1 MGSSTK
7 LISSYS
13 FLKRKEIIF
22 LLRLTLGT
30 LFILASL
37 HKVQHPEQLA
47 IIIRTYEIIPT
58 SLSNLFA
65 LFLAWSE
72 LIAGIFLI
80 LGIFTKQSAMVIVI
94 LLALFIIAIAVTM
107 IRGLVIDCGC
117 FDEKGDPVDS
127 MLLVRN
133 LLLVIVAYMVIQ
145 FDTGFLSTSALF
157 SKKQ

>member
-1 MGSSTK
+1 MESSTK

-13 FLKRKEIIF
+13 FLKRKEIIL
-22 LLRLTLGT
+22 LLRLTLGA

-37 HKVQHPEQLA
+37 HKVQHPDQLA
-47 IIIRTYEIIPT
+47 IIIRTYEIVPT
-58 SLSNLFA
+58 GLSNIFA

-80 LGIFTKQSAMVIVI
+80 LGIFTKQSAMVIAI
-94 LLALFIIAIAVTM
+94 LLAMFIAAIAITM

-117 FDEKGDPVDS
+117 FDEKSDPVDS
-127 MLLVRN
+127 MLLLRN
-133 LLLVIVAYMVIQ
+133 VLLMIVAYMVIR